1 MIAILVKDVVYI
13 VHVDQVK
20 TNRRYMTMRIQGG
33 KVWNYIIFN
42 DIDLKNTYAFKKC
55 FKSYLLKI
63 HAVNFKWYE

>member
-1 MIAILVKDVVYI
+1 MITILVKDVVYI

-20 TNRRYMTMRIQGG
+20 TNRRFMTMRIQDG
-33 KVWNYIIFN
+33 KVWNYILLK

-63 HAVNFKWYE
+63 QAVNFKWYE